1 MRPNIRR
8 PILTDEYLMAMRLR
22 DLEQPGWVESW
33 LCLTSW
39 TGIGVALGLFWWWV
53 WTIIFA

>member
-8 PILTDEYLMAMRLR
+8 PTYTDEYFMALRLR
-22 DLEQPGWVESW
+22 DLAQPHRIESW

-39 TGIGVALGLFWWWV
+39 AGIGVALGLFWYWV
-53 WTIIFA
+53 WQILAG

>member
-8 PILTDEYLMAMRLR
+8 PAFTDEYLMALRLR
-22 DLEQPGWVESW
+22 DLEQPGLVESW

-39 TGIGVALGLFWWWV
+39 VGIGVALGLFWWWV
-53 WTIIFA
+53 FY